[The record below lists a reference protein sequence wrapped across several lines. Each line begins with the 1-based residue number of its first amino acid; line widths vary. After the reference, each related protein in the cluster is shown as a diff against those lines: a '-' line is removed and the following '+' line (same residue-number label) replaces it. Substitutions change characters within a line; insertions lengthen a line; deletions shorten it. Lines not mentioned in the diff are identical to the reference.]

1 MQPMETNIDEEREKE
16 FMKEAMKMNI
26 MIVGICI
33 FILSIFLLYDF
44 PLFIKVG
51 SVALV
56 VVSLYYQLK
65 AYKEGI
71 GSGGMIGMKVQ
82 ERMIN
87 EMGYQASKRGYKIL
101 FEYVIVNNDEKVKV
115 KETNIPTKFKKKMIK
130 WISIAHVI
138 LKPAW
143 GYREFDE
150 EDEIDEVLNESW
162 YKNKNE

>member
-1 MQPMETNIDEEREKE
+1 MQPIETLDNEREKE

-33 FILSIFLLYDF
+33 FILSIFLLYNF

-51 SVALV
+51 SIALV
-56 VVSLYYQLK
+56 TVSLYYQLR

-82 ERMIN
+82 ERLIN
-87 EMGYQASKRGYKIL
+87 EMGYQATKRGYTIF
-101 FEYVIVNNDEKVKV
+101 FEYVIKDKEEKIKV
-115 KETNIPTKFKKKMIK
+115 KETTIPTKTKKKMIK
-130 WISIAHVI
+130 WLSIAHVI

-150 EDEIDEVLNESW
+150 EDEIDEVLNDSW
-162 YKNKNE
+162 TELRNG